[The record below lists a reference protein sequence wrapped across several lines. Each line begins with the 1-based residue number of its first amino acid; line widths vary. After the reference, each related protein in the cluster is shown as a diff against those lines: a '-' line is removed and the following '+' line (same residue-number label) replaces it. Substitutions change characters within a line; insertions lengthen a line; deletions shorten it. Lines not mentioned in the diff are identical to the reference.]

1 MPQLR
6 FLSSHTAPLTRR
18 QVVRALGVSTLA
30 LAAGRPRLI
39 GAAEPVK
46 IGTLFDYTGALE
58 AYGKPVQTGAILAAE
73 QFNLAGGPGGRMI
86 ELVHRD
92 SQTNPTA
99 AIDAAKKLVEVD
111 KVVAIIGSLGSG
123 VSIAVATSVTIP
135 SGIVQ
140 ISPASTSPQ
149 LTDLDDKGFVFR
161 TCPSDALQGKVTG
174 RLAKEL
180 GLQGVATI
188 YVNNPYGVGLSKNFS
203 QAFQA
208 LGGKVPATVAYE
220 EGKPSYRGEV
230 EQALRTKPDA
240 LAMFSY
246 PENGVTLMR
255 QALEL
260 GFQGKFLLADGMKA
274 PEVVQNVGAQYLKN
288 TFGTAP
294 GSRDSNAK
302 TRFLGAYTARFGEK
316 PPKPYIDNAY
326 DALAVIALAI
336 QQAKSSDPKAIREAI
351 AQVANPPGD
360 AVEPGEFAKALQ
372 LLGEGKKINYRG
384 ASGEIDFDQYGDV
397 VSPIEVWKIDDSGN
411 IVTVRVE
418 DA

>member
-1 MPQLR
+1 MQ
-6 FLSSHTAPLTRR
+6 
-18 QVVRALGVSTLA
+18 ALGISTVA
-30 LAAGRPRLI
+30 LSAGLPRL
-39 GAAEPVK
+39 GQAAEPIK
-46 IGTLFDYTGALE
+46 IGTLLDYTGALE
-58 AYGKPVQTGAILAAE
+58 AYGKPVQNGTVLAAE
-73 QFNLAGGPGGRMI
+73 QLNKVGGPLGRMI

-111 KVVAIIGSLGSG
+111 KVVAIVGSLGSG
-123 VSIAVATSVTIP
+123 VSMAVATSVTVP

-149 LTDLDDKGFVFR
+149 ITDLDDKGLVFR
-161 TCPSDALQGKVTG
+161 TCPSDALQGKVSG
-174 RLAKEL
+174 RLAKDL
-180 GLQGVATI
+180 GLQTVATL
-188 YVNNPYGVGLSKNFS
+188 YVNNPYGAGLSKNFA
-203 QAFQA
+203 QAFREK
-208 LGGKVPATVAYE
+208 GGKVPATVAYE

-230 EQALRTKPDA
+230 EQALREKPDA

-260 GFQGKFLLADGMKA
+260 GFKGKFLLADGMKA
-274 PEVVQNVGAQYLKN
+274 PEVVKNVGAQYLKE

-294 GSRDSNAK
+294 GAKESAAK
-302 TRFLGAYTARFGEK
+302 TRFLDAYTARFGEK
-316 PPKPYIDNAY
+316 PPKPYIDNGY
-326 DALAVIALAI
+326 DAIAVIALAI

-351 AQVANPPGD
+351 AQVANPPGE
-360 AVEPGEFAKALQ
+360 AIAPGEFEKALQ
-372 LLGEGKKINYRG
+372 LITQGQKINYRG

-397 VSPIEVWKIDDSGN
+397 VSPIEVWKIDSGGN